1 MLETKDVL
9 RARATKVIAE
19 AAKEMHPQVARRVPD
34 PDIEAKL
41 LAKYRDLPPP
51 KLSAEVRK
59 KMGMAND

>member
-9 RARATKVIAE
+9 AARALKLVAQS
-19 AAKEMHPQVARRVPD
+19 AKEMQLQAAKRVPD
-34 PDIEAKL
+34 PDIEEKL

-59 KMGMAND
+59 KMGIIND